1 MQTPQILSTSTQRH
15 QLISIVRR
23 SNELIALVCKT
34 NTGTEEAV
42 PVIQSL
48 PLELV
53 RRSLNVTNQLAE
65 AWRCLSTAKSSDEKT
80 LYDLLIVLMETV
92 PDLSS
97 TINRQRLPNGWVE
110 EPAPVPATQAHP
122 RAFRGTKFKPPKES
136 QQQQFDIRP
145 YLCDPGSVQKIL
157 ASLWKWMPR
166 VKPQLERQGYS
177 RASLETLE
185 RELISPAKTL
195 RSRQKK
201 HWTFPPRFL
210 QYIWPFVRW
219 SDPRE
224 LSEFLSIYS
233 TLDLE
238 HDAQLLDA
246 ISWLIASSDVGLAR
260 KWCEVVSILP
270 PHRQTVVIQNLVH
283 TSACNTEPTRE
294 TINHVEEI
302 SRLTTD
308 ENFSAWVRCL
318 LIGIANKV
326 SEEYLLAG
334 FRTAARF
341 RPDHRF
347 DVVTKSDDFPEQA
360 VADLAGKL
368 AEQDAYSG
376 WLTMALW
383 QQCARLPGLA
393 DVIRASKWR
402 GFLPAAGRYFEFLQ
416 GIVYEDHSERSLQR
430 KWNAIRKQIPAIEK
444 LLIDLP
450 ATHQAKAVTCLADW
464 LWDWN
469 EPVEIERHLPSG
481 YRLLCRVAA
490 PPFSTDEGSSNAL
503 FSFLNIDKKDLVETF
518 LSTSDANFHA
528 LERACIRDND
538 ARLISRGCF
547 SLTEFL
553 PGFTVNAFRA
563 VPNKLFKVA
572 RVLGGIAYPA
582 RTHLIKRCQEHLLF
596 QRDLASLPL
605 AEAVA
610 TVAPLLTKGWTNPIS
625 ARLRSWLAGEA
636 NLSPESLD
644 RHGRVFHEK
653 LDMTRLDM
661 IEQSAFEWLKQ
672 GFPVQNV
679 TKSEEHALRLMGS
692 LDDNRRGLR
701 KFLKSYWSGD
711 HDYLSRHPATISWY
725 REHSSIS
732 REVWEQGPSFSSSDI
747 TLRIE
752 QDPLEILK
760 MGAYAG
766 SCLGIGGI
774 CAYSAAAVLL
784 DINKQVLYAR
794 DRQGTV
800 VGRQLL
806 AISDDN
812 RLICF
817 HVYPTSCAQAIKA
830 LFLEYDRSLAH
841 ALNLSVYDPA
851 NENAPAYKVSNVL
864 SVYWWD
870 DDSWDFKTMAD

>member
-1 MQTPQILSTSTQRH
+1 MQTPKLLSASAQRQ

-23 SNELIALVCKT
+23 SSELFALVCEP
-34 NTGTEEAV
+34 NTGTGETI

-48 PLELV
+48 PLERV
-53 RRSLNVTNQLAE
+53 RRSLNVTSQIAE
-65 AWRCLSTAKSSDEKT
+65 AWRSLSTAKSSDEKT
-80 LYDLLIVLMETV
+80 LYDLLIVLLETV

-97 TINRQRLPNGWVE
+97 ASNRQRLPNGWGE
-110 EPAPVPATQAHP
+110 EAAPVRATQAHP

-177 RASLETLE
+177 RASLEMLE
-185 RELISPAKTL
+185 QEVISPV
-195 RSRQKK
+195 RIPISRQKK
-201 HWTFPPRFL
+201 HWTLPPQFL

-233 TLDLE
+233 MLDLE

-246 ISWLIASSDVGLAR
+246 ITWLIASSGAGLAS
-260 KWCEVVSILP
+260 KWCRVVSILP
-270 PHRQTVVIQNLVH
+270 AHRRTIFIQGLIQTNAGSSEP
-283 TSACNTEPTRE
+283 TSATAGNAEQ
-294 TINHVEEI
+294 I
-302 SRLTTD
+302 SQLTTD
-308 ENFSAWVRCL
+308 DNFPAWVRCFL
-318 LIGIANKV
+318 GGIGNKV
-326 SEEYLLAG
+326 SEDYLLAG
-334 FRTAARF
+334 FRTATRF

-347 DVVTKSDDFPEQA
+347 DVVAKSGDFPEKE
-360 VADLAGKL
+360 VADLVGTL
-368 AEQDAYSG
+368 AEQDAHSG
-376 WLTMALW
+376 WLAMALW

-393 DVIRASKWR
+393 DVIRNSKWR
-402 GFLPAAGRYFEFLQ
+402 DFRPAAGRYFEFLQ
-416 GIVYEDHSERSLQR
+416 GIVYEDHSERNLQR
-430 KWNAIRKQIPAIEK
+430 KWNAIRNQIPAIEK

-469 EPVEIERHLPSG
+469 KPAEIETHLPPG
-481 YRLLCRVAA
+481 YRLIGRVAA
-490 PPFSTDEGSSNAL
+490 SPFTTDEGSSNAL
-503 FSFLNIDKKDLVETF
+503 FSFLNIDKKILVEDF
-518 LSTSDANFHA
+518 LSTPDSSFHA
-528 LERACIRDND
+528 LERACVRDND

-553 PGFTVNAFRA
+553 PDFTVNAFRA
-563 VPNKLFKVA
+563 APNKLFKVA
-572 RVLGGIAYPA
+572 RVLGGIAYPS
-582 RTHLIKRCQEHLLF
+582 RTQLIKRCQEHLLF
-596 QRDLASLPL
+596 QRDLASLPI
-605 AEAVA
+605 AEAA
-610 TVAPLLTKGWTNPIS
+610 AKVAPLLTKGYTNPIS
-625 ARLRSWLAGEA
+625 ARLRRWLAGEA
-636 NLSPESLD
+636 DLSTESVD
-644 RHGRVFHEK
+644 RHRRIFHEK
-653 LDMTRLDM
+653 LVMTRLDM

-672 GFPVQNV
+672 GFPVQSA
-679 TKSEEHALRLMGS
+679 TKNDEHALRLMGS

-725 REHSSIS
+725 REHSTIS
-732 REVWEQGPSFSSSDI
+732 SEVWEQGLSFSSSGI

-752 QDPLEILK
+752 RDPLEILK
-760 MGAYAG
+760 MGTYAG

-784 DINKQVLYAR
+784 DINKQLLYAR

-806 AISDDN
+806 SISDDN

-830 LFLEYDRSLAH
+830 LFLEYDHSLAR

-851 NENAPAYKVSNVL
+851 DENAPAYKVSNVL

-870 DDSWDFKTMAD
+870 DDSWDFKTLAD

>member
-1 MQTPQILSTSTQRH
+1 MQTPQILSTSAQRQ

-23 SNELIALVCKT
+23 SNELIALVCKP
-34 NTGTEEAV
+34 NAGAEEDV
-42 PVIQSL
+42 PVIQSV
-48 PLELV
+48 PLEGV
-53 RRSLNVTNQLAE
+53 RRSLKVTNQLAE
-65 AWRCLSTAKSSDEKT
+65 AWRCLSAAKSSDEKT

-97 TINRQRLPNGWVE
+97 ASSRQRLPNGWGKE
-110 EPAPVPATQAHP
+110 ASPVRATQAHP

-145 YLCDPGSVQKIL
+145 YLCDAGSVQKIL
-157 ASLWKWMPR
+157 TSLWKWMPR
-166 VKPQLERQGYS
+166 VKPQLERRGYS
-177 RASLETLE
+177 PASLETLE
-185 RELISPAKTL
+185 QELISPANTL
-195 RSRQKK
+195 ISRQKK

-219 SDPRE
+219 SDSRE
-224 LSEFLSIYS
+224 LSELLSIYS
-233 TLDLE
+233 MLDLE
-238 HDAQLLDA
+238 QDAQLLDA
-246 ISWLIASSDVGLAR
+246 ISWLLASSGAVSAG
-260 KWCEVVSILP
+260 KWCRVVSILP
-270 PHRQTVVIQNLVH
+270 AHRRTIFVQSLIQTNAG
-283 TSACNTEPTRE
+283 SSEPTHA
-294 TINHVEEI
+294 TAGNVEQI
-302 SRLTTD
+302 SQLTTD
-308 ENFSAWVRCL
+308 ETFPTWVRRFL
-318 LIGIANKV
+318 SGIGNKV
-326 SEEYLLAG
+326 SEDYLLAG

-347 DVVTKSDDFPEQA
+347 DAVAKSGDFPEQE
-360 VADLAGKL
+360 VADLLGTL

-376 WLTMALW
+376 WLAMALW

-393 DVIRASKWR
+393 DVIRDSKWR
-402 GFLPAAGRYFEFLQ
+402 CFRPAAGRYFEFLQ
-416 GIVYEDHSERSLQR
+416 GIVYEDHSERNLQR

-450 ATHQAKAVTCLADW
+450 ATFQAKAVTCLADW

-469 EPVEIERHLPSG
+469 DPAEIERHLSFG
-481 YRLLCRVAA
+481 YRLLRRITA
-490 PPFSTDEGSSNAL
+490 PPFTTDEGSSNAL
-503 FSFLNIDKKDLVETF
+503 FSFLNIDEKVLVENF
-518 LSTSDANFHA
+518 LSTPNASFQA

-553 PGFTVNAFRA
+553 PDFTVNAFRA
-563 VPNKLFKVA
+563 SPNKLLKVS
-572 RVLGGIAYPA
+572 RVLGGIGYPA
-582 RTHLIKRCQEHLLF
+582 RTQLIKRCQEHLLF
-596 QRDLASLPL
+596 RRDLASLPIT
-605 AEAVA
+605 EAVA
-610 TVAPLLTKGWTNPIS
+610 TVAPLLTKGYTNPIS
-625 ARLRSWLAGEA
+625 ARLRRWLAGEA
-636 NLSPESLD
+636 DLSAESLD
-644 RHGRVFHEK
+644 RHRRVFLEK
-653 LDMTRLDM
+653 LVMTRLDM

-672 GFPVQNV
+672 GFPVQNA
-679 TKSEEHALRLMGS
+679 TKNDEHALRLMGS

-725 REHSSIS
+725 KEHSSIS
-732 REVWEQGPSFSSSDI
+732 REVWEQGLSFSSLGI

-752 QDPLEILK
+752 RDPLEILK
-760 MGAYAG
+760 MGTYAG

-784 DINKQVLYAR
+784 DVNKQLLYAR

-806 AISDDN
+806 SISDDN

-817 HVYPTSCAQAIKA
+817 HVYPTSCAQSIKA
-830 LFLEYDRSLAH
+830 LFLEYDRSLAR
-841 ALNLSVYDPA
+841 ALSLSIYDPA
-851 NENAPAYKVSNVL
+851 DENTPAYKVSNVL

-870 DDSWDFKTMAD
+870 DDSWDFKTLAD

>member
-1 MQTPQILSTSTQRH
+1 MQTPQILSTSAQRQ

-23 SNELIALVCKT
+23 SNELIALVCKP
-34 NTGTEEAV
+34 NTFTEEAV
-42 PVIQSL
+42 PVIQAL
-48 PLELV
+48 PLEQV
-53 RRSLNVTNQLAE
+53 RRSLNVTNLLAG
-65 AWRCLSTAKSSDEKT
+65 AWRNLSTAKSSDEKT

-97 TINRQRLPNGWVE
+97 ASNRQRLPSGWGE
-110 EPAPVPATQAHP
+110 EAAPIRATQAHP

-136 QQQQFDIRP
+136 QQQQFDVRP

-185 RELISPAKTL
+185 QELISPAKTL
-195 RSRQKK
+195 MSRQKK

-219 SDPRE
+219 SDQRE

-233 TLDLE
+233 MLDLE

-246 ISWLIASSDVGLAR
+246 ISWLIASSNAGLAC
-260 KWCEVVSILP
+260 KWCKVVSTLP
-270 PHRQTVVIQNLVH
+270 PHRQTVLIQNLVH
-283 TSACNTEPTRE
+283 TSACNNEPTLE
-294 TINHVEEI
+294 TMDHVEEI

-308 ENFSAWVRCL
+308 EHFSAWVRCFL
-318 LIGIANKV
+318 GGIANKV
-326 SEEYLLAG
+326 SEDYLLAG
-334 FRTAARF
+334 FRTATRF
-341 RPDHRF
+341 RPEHRF
-347 DVVTKSDDFPEQA
+347 DAVTKGGDFPEQE
-360 VADLAGKL
+360 VADLVGKL
-368 AEQDAYSG
+368 AEQDAHSG
-376 WLTMALW
+376 WLAMALW

-393 DVIRASKWR
+393 DVIRNSKWR
-402 GFLPAAGRYFEFLQ
+402 GFRPAAGRYFEFLQ
-416 GIVYEDHSERSLQR
+416 GIVYEDHSEKNLQR

-444 LLIDLP
+444 LLVDLP
-450 ATHQAKAVTCLADW
+450 ASHQAKAVTCLADW

-469 EPVEIERHLPSG
+469 EPEEIELHLLSG
-481 YRLLCRVAA
+481 YRLICRVAA
-490 PPFSTDEGSSNAL
+490 PPFATDEGSSNAL
-503 FSFLNIDKKDLVETF
+503 FSFLNIDKKILVEDF
-518 LSTSDANFHA
+518 LSTPDSSFHA

-553 PGFTVNAFRA
+553 PDFTVNAFRA
-563 VPNKLFKVA
+563 APNKLFKVA

-582 RTHLIKRCQEHLLF
+582 RTQLIKRCQEHLLF
-596 QRDLASLPL
+596 QRELASLPI
-605 AEAVA
+605 AEAA
-610 TVAPLLTKGWTNPIS
+610 ARVAPLLTKGYTNPIS
-625 ARLRSWLAGEA
+625 ARLRRWLAGEA
-636 NLSPESLD
+636 DLSAESLD
-644 RHGRVFHEK
+644 RHRRVFHEK
-653 LDMTRLDM
+653 LVMTRLDM
-661 IEQSAFEWLKQ
+661 IERSAFEWLKQ
-672 GFPVQNV
+672 GFPVQNA
-679 TKSEEHALRLMGS
+679 TKNDEHALRLMGS

-732 REVWEQGPSFSSSDI
+732 REVWEQGLSFSSSGI

-752 QDPLEILK
+752 RDPLEILK
-760 MGAYAG
+760 IGTYAG

-784 DINKQVLYAR
+784 DVNKQLLYAR
-794 DRQGTV
+794 DCQGTV

-806 AISDDN
+806 SISDDN

-830 LFLEYDRSLAH
+830 LFLEYDHSLAR
-841 ALNLSVYDPA
+841 ALNLSIYDPA
-851 NENAPAYKVSNVL
+851 NESAPAYKVSNVL

-870 DDSWDFKTMAD
+870 DDSWNFKTMAD